1 MWLSEKQKSYIHFL
15 ISLCIEKAARN
26 RWTQHL
32 IFWTKKSMKICWVL
46 DHHHHKKNL
55 STYLQTFIKVSANH
69 DPTFVES
76 MMAMQSSS
84 FFFWAK
90 SIKRVCVVGR
100 EDKWLWK
107 TTKTLTSVH
116 IYMTLQNYCK
126 WSGIYFCHAVCFEKT
141 HHIAALRFRWWL
153 DYHDSDDF
161 VHKWWWWLQIV
172 LFLDMDVELGDLFLM
187 ASRPGMEELLQSVKA
202 W

>member
-107 TTKTLTSVH
+107 TTKTLTSCTSTWPYRTTANDLVFTFA
-116 IYMTLQNYCK
+116 MQCVLRKPTTLLHLGFDDGLTTMILMILCTSGGGGCKLYCSWTWM
-126 WSGIYFCHAVCFEKT
+126 WS
-141 HHIAALRFRWWL
+141 
-153 DYHDSDDF
+153 
-161 VHKWWWWLQIV
+161 
-172 LFLDMDVELGDLFLM
+172 
-187 ASRPGMEELLQSVKA
+187 
-202 W
+202 